1 MEPEIDHWTEKYEQK
16 EQESEYSHGTEYKQ
30 PGVASLNLAIAGEII
45 DGREFIANGMCA
57 DTKKRMVLDFVP
69 SVSPRSLAAIESGLM
84 RGTVLDF
91 GLNAFC
97 DISCEL
103 QGNETDD
110 DEGKY

>member
-1 MEPEIDHWTEKYEQK
+1 MEPEIDHWTEKHEQK

-30 PGVASLNLAIAGEII
+30 PSVTSFNLAIAGNVI

-69 SVSPRSLAAIESGLM
+69 SVSPCLLAAIEGGLM
-84 RGTVLDF
+84 RSTVLDF

-103 QGNETDD
+103 QGNEADD
-110 DEGKY
+110 GKDKH